1 MTDVNA
7 DAPADPTHE
16 SPSPELP
23 SIVGGLIAEAEAA
36 SRRIAVLRRDLGA
49 AELRRRK
56 LLVAI
61 NAAVEA
67 LPPGLRAEHQPR
79 LARLAEAVAPP
90 RGRRPDSRLAAVLER
105 LAWLA
110 NHDEM
115 VVKVADMQA
124 HLERLGHAGLPS
136 GYASN
141 ALAGLAERGVVAHH
155 SYGRWRI
162 HDVHPEIVALRIGQ
176 IKGLV
181 EENRGATRDMR
192 EAERLGRRRVRRGR

>member
-1 MTDVNA
+1 MTDVNDGA
-7 DAPADPTHE
+7 AGEAA
-16 SPSPELP
+16 PELP
-23 SIVGGLIAEAEAA
+23 SIVGGLIAEAEAE
-36 SRRIAVLRRDLGA
+36 SRAIAGLRRRLEA

-61 NAAVEA
+61 NAAAEA
-67 LPPGLRAEHQPR
+67 LPPGLRAEHE
-79 LARLAEAVAPP
+79 ARLAALAQAVAPP
-90 RGRRPDSRLAAVLER
+90 RGRRADSRLSAVIER

-110 NHDEM
+110 NHDET

-141 ALAGLAERGVVAHH
+141 ALAGLAERGLVSRH

-162 HDVHPEIVALRIGQ
+162 HDVHPEIVALRIAQ
-176 IKGLV
+176 IKGMV
-181 EENRGATRDMR
+181 AHGRERTRDTP
-192 EAERLGRRRVRRGR
+192 EAERIARAPVRKAR